1 MSRVIRQI
9 PLDTD
14 TQHHAHDFHQIVIAL
29 EGSADFNI
37 EGLGGSIES
46 FSGCIVPANHLH
58 YYTGTGNNRQLILD
72 LPPDALALTGHHHEL
87 ARLFDAPRFF
97 TLDGSLRLYLEFL
110 TAELALLDERSG
122 RSDIDEERLATTLL
136 GALHSRLTPG
146 EISTG
151 SHRRIDLHSLDR
163 YIDDHLSSQL
173 KVADLAAV
181 ACLSETR
188 FTERFRMQTGLSPWQ
203 YVMRRRLEASRQL
216 LQRSHL
222 PLSEIAALT
231 GFSHQSA
238 LSRAWRR
245 AYGHPPS
252 QLRRPDNTAI
262 ACGQASANVT
272 LQS

>member
-1 MSRVIRQI
+1 MSSVIRQI
-9 PLDTD
+9 PLDTA

-29 EGSADFNI
+29 RGSADFDI

-46 FSGCIVPANHLH
+46 FGGCIVPANHMH

-72 LPPDALALTGHHHEL
+72 LPTDALTLTGHHHEL

-97 TLDGSLRLYLEFL
+97 TLDGHLRLYLEFL
-110 TAELALLDERSG
+110 TTELSQLDAQDAR
-122 RSDIDEERLATTLL
+122 RDIDEERLATTLL
-136 GALHSRLTPG
+136 GALHSRLTSG
-146 EISTG
+146 EIPSN
-151 SHRRIDLHSLDR
+151 SHRRIDLHALDR

-173 KVADLAAV
+173 KVADLAAI

-188 FTERFRMQTGLSPWQ
+188 FTERFRLQTGLSPWQ

-216 LQRSHL
+216 LQCSHL
-222 PLSEIAALT
+222 PLSEVAALT
-231 GFSHQSA
+231 GFTHQSA

-252 QLRRPDNTAI
+252 QLRRLGSTA
-262 ACGQASANVT
+262 VT
-272 LQS
+272 TQP